1 VAEPR
6 RKRKVR
12 GGADS
17 GTDSDRAARGAS
29 ANGAAASNAPS
40 TTNGAAA
47 SAGAATA
54 NGTTAPRP
62 TPQERMRAGYAKG
75 EIRNQEARE
84 ALVPLAEGERP
95 PVVTFGAILAALIAI
110 SIVVTYAA
118 GVKVNGSTPHLTT
131 VAAPALIMGALAW
144 GMWKGR
150 YWAAIC
156 FQVVLV
162 FLIFTSVYG
171 LLVEATSITEFAVTV
186 GLLAVS
192 GTLFWLMVKAMAR
205 IQMAERLPPQ

>member
-1 VAEPR
+1 VAEPP

-12 GGADS
+12 GGA
-17 GTDSDRAARGAS
+17 
-29 ANGAAASNAPS
+29 PS
-40 TTNGAAA
+40 TNGAGGNGNAA
-47 SAGAATA
+47 PNAAATA
-54 NGTTAPRP
+54 DGAGQTARP

-75 EIRNQEARE
+75 EVRNQEARA
-84 ALVPLAEGERP
+84 ALEPLAEGERP

-144 GMWKGR
+144 GMWNAR
-150 YWAAIC
+150 YWATVC
-156 FQVVLV
+156 FQVVLA
-162 FLIFTSVYG
+162 FLIFTAVYG
-171 LLVEATSITEFAVTV
+171 LLVEATSIAEFAVTV
-186 GLLAVS
+186 GLLVVS

-205 IQMAERLPPQ
+205 IQMPDRLPPQ